1 MSLETDIRRD
11 VNPTPTRF
19 LLECG
24 AFTPGFGLSF
34 DNLNP
39 FDASLKFLNTGTPK
53 AEMNPFDSSF
63 RTPSSAISIS
73 NNNVTSTPLQ
83 QAQHQHIERERSGD
97 RHPWAD
103 MIFGGDT
110 MPMPQPSPGLSSSS
124 SSSSLS
130 PSLSPLPSLP
140 TNTVSLDQVHT
151 SSSISSLPVHAHTY
165 EHRPVF
171 GSLDLFERTRT
182 NESSTLSHTH
192 GPTSLQG
199 TIPSSNNS
207 VVEMHHIHNEYR
219 ADGPQ
224 QDLED
229 DDQNSMDVDSDNDT
243 AMSVSSFKEPSSAS
257 RPRMTTRASS
267 RNASQT
273 NGAKNTEAP
282 SKTTA
287 AAANTS
293 IATPVR
299 KPRGRKRAADN
310 ESPEDKRQKFLER
323 NRLAA
328 SKCRE
333 KKRLA
338 TLKIISDAD
347 EITTRNQT
355 LHETLRVL
363 QEEVRQLKNQI
374 LCHRDCGCDVIQKFV
389 QSTSFDSG
397 ASPVS
402 SLPVPS
408 HVQQMRFFETEL

>member
-73 NNNVTSTPLQ
+73 NNNVTSTPHQ

-110 MPMPQPSPGLSSSS
+110 MPMPQPSP
-124 SSSSLS
+124 
-130 PSLSPLPSLP
+130 
-140 TNTVSLDQVHT
+140 
-151 SSSISSLPVHAHTY
+151 
-165 EHRPVF
+165 
-171 GSLDLFERTRT
+171 
-182 NESSTLSHTH
+182 
-192 GPTSLQG
+192 
-199 TIPSSNNS
+199 
-207 VVEMHHIHNEYR
+207 VEMHHIHNEYR